1 MIYLENELD
10 FDKLIKNDKVL
21 VDFYADWCGPCR
33 MISPIVE
40 EIAKE
45 NNDLQVVKV
54 NVDNFEA
61 IARKYGIMSI
71 PTLIVFKNG
80 KEVNKNIGYISKD
93 EIIKLLGLD

>member
-80 KEVNKNIGYISKD
+80 EAVNKNIGYISKD